1 MNRAFLLMAISA
13 IMMTS
18 CQQDSLVDVGLDS
31 SLLTSTSTDDELS
44 ASDVFELQS
53 TGDPAQEGRK
63 KHRRDSLCKPIAI
76 EDLQLAITD
85 YIAANYTD
93 SEIVRACQMFSN
105 GNIIVMVK
113 VGENEFVILEFTQ
126 DGQFVKELEVRKKG
140 PKGPGRHLT
149 AVDPANLPA
158 AITDYLSANYSGST
172 IQKAGTNSL
181 GEYEITIEW
190 NGGRKL
196 LLFDASGNFLKELK

>member
-1 MNRAFLLMAISA
+1 MNRAFLLMAFAA

-18 CQQDSLVDVGLDS
+18 CQQDSLVDAGLDS
-31 SLLTSTSTDDELS
+31 AFLSTTLTDDDLS
-44 ASDVFELQS
+44 ASELFEFQP
-53 TGDPAQEGRK
+53 TGDPSQEGRK

-85 YIAANYTD
+85 YIAANYSG
-93 SEIVRACQMFSN
+93 SEIVRACQMLSN

-126 DGQFVKELEVRKKG
+126 DGQFVKELEVHKKG

-149 AVDPANLPA
+149 PVDPANLPS
-158 AITDYLSANYSGST
+158 AITDYLDTNYSGST

-181 GEYEITIEW
+181 GEYVIAIEW